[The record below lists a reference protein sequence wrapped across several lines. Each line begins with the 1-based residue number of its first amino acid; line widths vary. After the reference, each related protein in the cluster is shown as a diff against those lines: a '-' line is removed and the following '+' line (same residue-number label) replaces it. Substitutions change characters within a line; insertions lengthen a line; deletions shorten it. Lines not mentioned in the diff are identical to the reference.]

1 MHVNIKVNCYLRVK
15 KMTACI
21 ERTLRKLAEKYF
33 CIFVNLMCLFV
44 IFRTK
49 QNNFNTS
56 YLHEQHETSGHIL
69 EFFFTHT
76 HTCARACVRTLKHM
90 CPHNNLYI
98 YIYICICLYMDIYIY
113 MFNNIQSV
121 CLHAAVFIINIQA
134 QFIFVQLGEGY
145 FMFLLYGP
153 NQLLFLANQNSY
165 TDSGWGA
172 AYLNSSEYN
181 FTVNIY

>member
-76 HTCARACVRTLKHM
+76 HMCASMRAHTQTHVPTQQHIYIHIYVYIYMCVYM
-90 CPHNNLYI
+90 YMFI
-98 YIYICICLYMDIYIY
+98 YVYIYICSIIFSQFVYM
-113 MFNNIQSV
+113 Q
-121 CLHAAVFIINIQA
+121 Q
-134 QFIFVQLGEGY
+134 
-145 FMFLLYGP
+145 FLL
-153 NQLLFLANQNSY
+153 
-165 TDSGWGA
+165 
-172 AYLNSSEYN
+172 
-181 FTVNIY
+181 

>member
-56 YLHEQHETSGHIL
+56 YLHDQHETSGHTL

-76 HTCARACVRTLKHM
+76 HAREHACAHSNTCAHTTT
-90 CPHNNLYI
+90 YI
-98 YIYICICLYMDIYIY
+98 YTYIYICVCVYMYMFIYVYIYICSIIFSQFVY
-113 MFNNIQSV
+113 MQ
-121 CLHAAVFIINIQA
+121 Q
-134 QFIFVQLGEGY
+134 
-145 FMFLLYGP
+145 FLL
-153 NQLLFLANQNSY
+153 
-165 TDSGWGA
+165 
-172 AYLNSSEYN
+172 
-181 FTVNIY
+181 